1 MKRPALLYAYVAC
14 FPLLFA
20 AALAVEAG
28 LATAAGLLIPAAALN
43 AVFIALALAP
53 VRGYVLAV
61 STMCLVAGCAIAAAY
76 RLPFAEAAGA
86 FNKSAGVIAFI
97 AVGPAVAVP
106 IRLGGYI
113 DAMAAFVARGRGADP
128 GRDENAA
135 GAGAAV
141 DSRGGRFR
149 ATMKRLTNFLALAGI
164 ELLMAIALN
173 IGSIPTM
180 QKLLDKARLPKRYL
194 SLVYSAGYS
203 SYMVLSPFDGLIN
216 ALILAAGTTYA
227 GYFTRG
233 LAMTAAIMAAGCLL
247 LLTDKHLARGQA
259 AAARPADRSAGASN
273 ANAVADE
280 GAAETGG
287 ADRDAMAGPAAE
299 RPGRKILE
307 LAAHIVAMIAAS
319 AVAIR
324 LSRPDNP
331 AVVTAI
337 VIVAWSFLW
346 TRLLGVPLSRVMKS
360 GGEYAAALAGFRAF
374 LLFLVSAGF
383 LGSMLAFT
391 PIKPALGGLLSAMGG
406 LPRYFTLQAIIG
418 ATALLSLAGVHMMIT
433 VAAVAAAVDPAALG
447 LSAPG
452 FALFLLTS
460 WYVAMNVSPFVPF
473 SAVVGEAIGEK
484 PATVALRYNA
494 RMSALMLVVAPL
506 LIR

>member
-1 MKRPALLYAYVAC
+1 MKRPALLHLYVAC

-28 LATAAGLLIPAAALN
+28 LVSTTSLLLPVAALN
-43 AVFIALALAP
+43 AVFIVLALVP

-61 STMCLVAGCAIAAAY
+61 STICLAAAGFIAVAY
-76 RLPFAEAAGA
+76 RVPFAAVAAA
-86 FNKSAGVIAFI
+86 FNKSAGIIAFI
-97 AVGPAVAVP
+97 AVVPAIAIP

-113 DAMAAFVARGRGADP
+113 DAMAAFVGRSRGNGS
-128 GRDENAA
+128 
-135 GAGAAV
+135 GAAL
-141 DSRGGRFR
+141 
-149 ATMKRLTNFLALAGI
+149 TRLTNFLALAGI

-180 QKLLDKARLPKRYL
+180 QKLLDKSRLPKRYL

-233 LAMTAAIMAAGCLL
+233 LTMTAAIMAAGCVL
-247 LLTDKHLARGQA
+247 LLTDRKLARDEA
-259 AAARPADRSAGASN
+259 ATKESAPDTRALDAKADSGN
-273 ANAVADE
+273 ALA
-280 GAAETGG
+280 
-287 ADRDAMAGPAAE
+287 

-319 AVAIR
+319 AVALR
-324 LSRPDNP
+324 LVKPDNP
-331 AVVTAI
+331 AVVTAL
-337 VIVAWSFLW
+337 VILAWSFLW
-346 TRLLGVPLSRVMKS
+346 TKLLGITWGRVVQSR
-360 GGEYAAALAGFRAF
+360 GEYALALAGFRAF
-374 LLFLVSAGF
+374 LPFLVSAGF
-383 LGSMLAFT
+383 LGAMFAFT
-391 PIKPALGGLLSAMGG
+391 PIKPFLGGLLASMAG
-406 LPRYFTLQAIIG
+406 LPQYFTLQAIIL

-433 VAAVAAAVDPAALG
+433 VAAIAAAIDPTTLG

-452 FALFLLTS
+452 FALFLLTC
-460 WYVAMNVSPFVPF
+460 WYVSMNVSPFVPF

-484 PATVALRYNA
+484 PVTVALRYNS
-494 RMSALMLVVAPL
+494 RMSVVMLIVAPL

>member
-1 MKRPALLYAYVAC
+1 MDSRPLSAYFIHHMKRPALLHLYVSC

-28 LATAAGLLIPAAALN
+28 LVTVDSIRLPVAALN
-43 AVFIALALAP
+43 AVFIVLALIP

-61 STMCLVAGCAIAAAY
+61 STICMAAAALIALAY
-76 RLPFAEAAGA
+76 RVPFAEAAAA
-86 FNKSAGVIAFI
+86 FNKSAGIIAFI
-97 AVGPAVAVP
+97 AVVPALAIP
-106 IRLGGYI
+106 ISSGRHGNSSRL
-113 DAMAAFVARGRGADP
+113 VR
-128 GRDENAA
+128 
-135 GAGAAV
+135 
-141 DSRGGRFR
+141 
-149 ATMKRLTNFLALAGI
+149 RLTGFLALAGI

-180 QKLLDKARLPKRYL
+180 QKLLDKSRLPRRYL

-247 LLTDKHLARGQA
+247 LLTDSKLARDEASAREAAGQETTGA
-259 AAARPADRSAGASN
+259 GTLDSSAL
-273 ANAVADE
+273 
-280 GAAETGG
+280 
-287 ADRDAMAGPAAE
+287 AGTAQA

-307 LAAHIVAMIAAS
+307 LATHIVAMIAAS
-319 AVAIR
+319 AVALR
-324 LSRPDNP
+324 LAKPDNP
-331 AVVTAI
+331 AVMTAL
-337 VIVAWSFLW
+337 VILAWSFLW
-346 TRLLGVPLSRVMKS
+346 TKLLGIPWGRIIQS
-360 GGEYAAALAGFRAF
+360 GHEYALALAGFRAF
-374 LLFLVSAGF
+374 LPFLVSAGF
-383 LGSMLAFT
+383 LGAMFAFT
-391 PIKPALGGLLSAMGG
+391 PIKPLLGGLLASMSG
-406 LPRYFTLQAIIG
+406 LPRYFTLQAIIL

-433 VAAVAAAVDPAALG
+433 VAAIAAAMDPVALG
-447 LSAPG
+447 LSNPG
-452 FALFLLTS
+452 FALLLLTC

-484 PATVALRYNA
+484 PATVALRYNV
-494 RMSALMLVVAPL
+494 RMSLLMLVVAPL

>member
-1 MKRPALLYAYVAC
+1 MKRPALLHLYVSC

-28 LATAAGLLIPAAALN
+28 LVTVDSIRLPVAALN
-43 AVFIALALAP
+43 AVFIVLALIP

-61 STMCLVAGCAIAAAY
+61 STICMAAAALIALAY
-76 RLPFAEAAGA
+76 RVPFAEAAAA
-86 FNKSAGVIAFI
+86 FNKSAGIIAFI
-97 AVGPAVAVP
+97 AVVPALAIP

-113 DAMAAFVARGRGADP
+113 DAMAAFVARSRSGGPYRNGGSGRHG
-128 GRDENAA
+128 NS
-135 GAGAAV
+135 
-141 DSRGGRFR
+141 SRLVR
-149 ATMKRLTNFLALAGI
+149 RLTGFLALAGI

-180 QKLLDKARLPKRYL
+180 QKLLDKSRLPRRYL

-247 LLTDKHLARGQA
+247 LLTDSKLARDEASAREAAGQETTGA
-259 AAARPADRSAGASN
+259 GTLDSSAL
-273 ANAVADE
+273 
-280 GAAETGG
+280 
-287 ADRDAMAGPAAE
+287 AGTAQA

-307 LAAHIVAMIAAS
+307 LATHIVAMIAAS
-319 AVAIR
+319 AVALR
-324 LSRPDNP
+324 LAKPDNP
-331 AVVTAI
+331 AVMTAL
-337 VIVAWSFLW
+337 VILAWSFLW
-346 TRLLGVPLSRVMKS
+346 TKLLGIPWGRIIQS
-360 GGEYAAALAGFRAF
+360 GHEYALALAGFRAF
-374 LLFLVSAGF
+374 LPFLVSAGF
-383 LGSMLAFT
+383 LGAMFAFT
-391 PIKPALGGLLSAMGG
+391 PIKPLLGGLLASMSG
-406 LPRYFTLQAIIG
+406 LPRYFTLQAIIL

-433 VAAVAAAVDPAALG
+433 VAAIAAAMDPVALG
-447 LSAPG
+447 LSNPG
-452 FALFLLTS
+452 FALLLLTC

-484 PATVALRYNA
+484 PATVALRYNV
-494 RMSALMLVVAPL
+494 RMSLLMLVVAPL

>member
-1 MKRPALLYAYVAC
+1 MKRPALLHLYVSC

-28 LATAAGLLIPAAALN
+28 LVTVDSIRLPVAALN
-43 AVFIALALAP
+43 AVFIVLALIP

-61 STMCLVAGCAIAAAY
+61 STICMAAAALIALAY
-76 RLPFAEAAGA
+76 RVPFAEAAAA
-86 FNKSAGVIAFI
+86 FNKSAGIIAFI
-97 AVGPAVAVP
+97 AVVPALAIP
-106 IRLGGYI
+106 ISSGRHGNSSRL
-113 DAMAAFVARGRGADP
+113 VR
-128 GRDENAA
+128 
-135 GAGAAV
+135 
-141 DSRGGRFR
+141 
-149 ATMKRLTNFLALAGI
+149 RLTGFLALAGI

-180 QKLLDKARLPKRYL
+180 QKLLDKSRLPRRYL

-247 LLTDKHLARGQA
+247 LLTDSKLARDEASAREAAGQETTGA
-259 AAARPADRSAGASN
+259 GTLDSSAL
-273 ANAVADE
+273 
-280 GAAETGG
+280 
-287 ADRDAMAGPAAE
+287 AGTAQA

-307 LAAHIVAMIAAS
+307 LATHIVAMIAAS
-319 AVAIR
+319 AVALR
-324 LSRPDNP
+324 LAKPDNP
-331 AVVTAI
+331 AVMTAL
-337 VIVAWSFLW
+337 VILAWSFLW
-346 TRLLGVPLSRVMKS
+346 TKLLGIPWGRIIQS
-360 GGEYAAALAGFRAF
+360 GHEYALALAGFRAF
-374 LLFLVSAGF
+374 LPFLVSAGF
-383 LGSMLAFT
+383 LGAMFAFT
-391 PIKPALGGLLSAMGG
+391 PIKPLLGGLLASMSG
-406 LPRYFTLQAIIG
+406 LPRYFTLQAIIL

-433 VAAVAAAVDPAALG
+433 VAAIAAAMDPVALG
-447 LSAPG
+447 LSNPG
-452 FALFLLTS
+452 FALLLLTC

-484 PATVALRYNA
+484 PATVALRYNV
-494 RMSALMLVVAPL
+494 RMSLLMLVVAPL